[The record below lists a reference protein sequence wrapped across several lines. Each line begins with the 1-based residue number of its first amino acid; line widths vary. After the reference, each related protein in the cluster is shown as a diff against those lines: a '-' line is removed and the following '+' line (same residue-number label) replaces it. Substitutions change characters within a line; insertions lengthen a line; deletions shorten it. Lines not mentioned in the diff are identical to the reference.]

1 MTEQIP
7 SESWPDWLRRAE
19 SSLQTA
25 GVDDAAGKLR
35 YVAGTL
41 LGCGPG
47 VVETVARQALPTS
60 AEVAARREEM
70 LAELLSGAPAQY
82 VAGEADFCD
91 FTVKTDKRALI
102 PRPETEE
109 WTDALI
115 RHLTGKPQIAPS
127 YRAVEPWTGVP
138 DAPLRLHDVCTG
150 SGCVAIALARGVA
163 RAQVTASDIDADALA
178 LARENARRLGA
189 PVAFAQADLLAGLAD
204 SSLDVLTANPPYI
217 SEAAYAGLAPTVRAF
232 EPRRALVGGPNGM
245 ELISR
250 LAHEA
255 PRVLRN
261 GAELWMEIG
270 DDQGPATETV
280 LCQAHSYSKI
290 QILCDF
296 AGRARLARALR
307 R

>member
-1 MTEQIP
+1 MKTDP

-19 SSLQTA
+19 AALQTA
-25 GVDDAAGKLR
+25 GVDDATGKLR

-47 VVETVARQALPTS
+47 AVEAVARQAK
-60 AEVAARREEM
+60 AASSDLATRREQM
-70 LAELLSGAPAQY
+70 LTALLAGAPAQY
-82 VAGEADFCD
+82 VAEEADFCD

-115 RHLTGKPQIAPS
+115 RHLTGKPQIAPN
-127 YRAVEPWTGVP
+127 YRAVEPWGGAQ
-138 DAPLRLHDVCTG
+138 DAPLRIHDVCTG

-163 RAQVTASDIDADALA
+163 RAKVTASDIDADALS
-178 LARENARRLGA
+178 LARENARQLSA
-189 PVAFAQADLLAGLAD
+189 SVDFSQADLLAGLAD

-217 SEAAYAGLAPTVRAF
+217 SEADYAGLAPTVRAF
-232 EPRRALVGGPNGM
+232 EPRRALVGGPDGM
-245 ELISR
+245 EFISR

-255 PRVLRN
+255 PRVLRS

-270 DDQGPATETV
+270 DDQGPATET
-280 LCQAHSYSKI
+280 LLWQANQYSRI
-290 QILCDF
+290 QILCDY